1 MSFYRLYRLYGWFYG
16 HGTYLYP
23 QRTHCLRRA
32 RVLSRAGWGAA
43 TVRSEW
49 VRQIELAASDGG
61 YIAASNRSGFL
72 ARDAIT
78 EDPETYYSNMHY
90 VGHLDAVKQALTV
103 RENLAFHCALRPSA
117 PNIERAL
124 DHTGLAA
131 LADLPARMLSAGQTR
146 RLALARM
153 LASPSPLWLLDEP
166 TVGLDI
172 KSVERLFAAI
182 SDHRA
187 GGGMVVASTNVPLGI
202 DDAVTIDTS
211 VFAKGNETLWGG
223 AGVTEPT
230 SGDRV

>member
-1 MSFYRLYRLYGWFYG
+1 MDGFT
-16 HGTYLYP
+16 GTEL
-23 QRTHCLRRA
+23 TCI
-32 RVLSRAGWGAA
+32 
-43 TVRSEW
+43 RSERI
-49 VRQIELAASDGG
+49 VFAGLEFSVAPGG
-61 YIAASNRSGFL
+61 ALLLSGPNGSGKSSLLRLMAGISRPATGRVFW
-72 ARDAIT
+72 RGTPIT
-78 EDPETYYSNMHY
+78 EDPENYYSNMHY

-172 KSVERLFAAI
+172 KSLERLFAAI

-223 AGVTEPT
+223 AGVTKSTP
-230 SGDRV
+230 GDRV